1 MSDGRSVWSRI
12 QEPTATIG
20 ARILRCGPE
29 MAGKGMKDSEKEEEA
44 KNEIAV
50 EAMILVRHP
59 NSTAVRCDLK
69 SRQIAI
75 PRRAISSP
83 IFLGP
88 SSAFQSSTHRT
99 CKSPDATVH

>member
-1 MSDGRSVWSRI
+1 MEWKRQHFLSAGRQTLSSIKSLHVRWRSVWSRI

-29 MAGKGMKDSEKEEEA
+29 MAGKGMKDSEKEEA

-75 PRRAISSP
+75 PRRAI
-83 IFLGP
+83 
-88 SSAFQSSTHRT
+88 T
-99 CKSPDATVH
+99 